1 MVSDCIGGKKSKN
14 KQTSS
19 ASKACWIFFY
29 ITSVFDW
36 SGGIFLLKSAQI
48 LLFYNVIVLVFIGYS
63 LDCSSV
69 IWVNG
74 LCDIISKL
82 ISSNK
87 AHQSSMWGGWT
98 MLSSFAGFL
107 WTLWQSCQACCV
119 YVCVWKEE
127 TEAEGGGDNKSIT
140 GVCTCAA
147 KELTPMTKWPAFQSP
162 SSTALL
168 IAATST

>member
-29 ITSVFDW
+29 VTSVFDW

-127 TEAEGGGDNKSIT
+127 TEAEGGGGIINPSPVSALVQPKNWLLWQS
-140 GVCTCAA
+140 GLPFSLPAA
-147 KELTPMTKWPAFQSP
+147 QPC
-162 SSTALL
+162 
-168 IAATST
+168 

>member
-1 MVSDCIGGKKSKN
+1 MVSVCIGGKKSKN

-29 ITSVFDW
+29 VTSVFDW
-36 SGGIFLLKSAQI
+36 SGGIFPLKPAHSTDI
-48 LLFYNVIVLVFIGYS
+48 TFYNVIVMVFIGYS

-98 MLSSFAGFL
+98 MLSSFAGCL
-107 WTLWQSCQACCV
+107 RTLWQSCQACCV
-119 YVCVWKEE
+119 CVCVYARRKLRRRV
-127 TEAEGGGDNKSIT
+127 GGIINPSPVSALVQPKSWLLWQS
-140 GVCTCAA
+140 GLPFSLPAA
-147 KELTPMTKWPAFQSP
+147 QPC
-162 SSTALL
+162 
-168 IAATST
+168 

>member
-19 ASKACWIFFY
+19 ASKACWIFFLCHF
-29 ITSVFDW
+29 SFW
-36 SGGIFLLKSAQI
+36 FLLKSAQI

>member
-29 ITSVFDW
+29 VTSVFDW

-87 AHQSSMWGGWT
+87 AHQSSM
-98 MLSSFAGFL
+98 
-107 WTLWQSCQACCV
+107 
-119 YVCVWKEE
+119 
-127 TEAEGGGDNKSIT
+127 
-140 GVCTCAA
+140 
-147 KELTPMTKWPAFQSP
+147 
-162 SSTALL
+162 
-168 IAATST
+168 